1 MEAVKEKE
9 VSSETLTIEELQQ
22 RGNGGSL
29 VQTREAKIEL
39 NPDSDELYFS
49 FSSEEPVERYFGK
62 EVLSHDDDAAD
73 FSRLNN
79 GTGPFLWNHDRDVIL
94 GVVRSAQI
102 DKDRRGYAKI
112 KWSQNPVAQEKR
124 RDVEDGILSQVSFAY
139 KINDVEERE
148 DEVLVTKWSALEVS
162 LVSIPAD
169 SSVGIGRT
177 FEEPTNM
184 TSTPSTSVEEVTTSS
199 PEVEKVSSDSSR
211 EAEAAKAP
219 PSPTTTIS
227 PMEEKIDVEAQTK
240 AAVEAERS
248 RSESITAMGDKYDCP
263 ELARTL
269 NGEGASIEDA
279 RAKIT
284 ELREERITTVEQRIQ
299 NTPAK
304 EVGLEEKEVQRFSFL
319 RALNALAN
327 PTDKQAQEA
336 AAYEKEV
343 SEAASRAYGKPAAG
357 IMVPNEVL
365 KRDLNVG
372 TATAGGNLVA
382 TDLLAGSFID
392 ILRKRMALMQAGV
405 TMLTG
410 LEGNISIPRMTST
423 STAYWVGEGASPTES
438 QQAFDQVN
446 LSPKTVG
453 AYVDYTR
460 RTLLQSS
467 IDVEAMVRDD
477 LAKVIALE
485 LDRAGLYGSGS
496 SNQPLGLTGTSG
508 IGTQTITTY
517 GTFAEYIGMETDVA
531 TANADVASMKYLVNA
546 AARGALKSTE
556 KASSTAQFVWEGNEI
571 NGYQAIVSNQLAN
584 NDVVFG
590 DFSQFVVAT
599 WSGLDLTVDPY
610 AGATS
615 GNIRIIALQDV
626 DYGVKQPGA
635 FCYGT

>member
-1 MEAVKEKE
+1 MDLEKQ
-9 VSSETLTIEELQQ
+9 ETPTSKKIKLEDLQK
-22 RGNGGSL
+22 RGNGGEL
-29 VQTREAKIEL
+29 IQTREAKIESAS
-39 NPDSDELYFS
+39 DSDEMYFS

-62 EVLSHDDDAAD
+62 EILSHDDGAAD

-79 GTGPFLWNHDRDVIL
+79 GTGPFLWNHDRDTVL
-94 GVVRSAQI
+94 GVVRNAQI
-102 DKDRRGYAKI
+102 DDDKRGYATI
-112 KWSQNPVAQEKR
+112 KWSQNPAAQEKR
-124 RDVEDGILSQVSFAY
+124 QDVEDGILSQVSFAY
-139 KINDVEERE
+139 KINEVEERE
-148 DEVLVTKWSALEVS
+148 EDFLVTKWSALEVS

-177 FEEPTNM
+177 FEEPITM
-184 TSTPSTSVEEVTTSS
+184 KTTTSSSVEEVSTSTS
-199 PEVEKVSSDSSR
+199 EVEKVSSDSSR
-211 EAEAAKAP
+211 EAEAANAP

-263 ELARTL
+263 ELARSL
-269 NGEGASIEDA
+269 NGEGASVEEA
-279 RAKIT
+279 RTKIT
-284 ELREERITTVEQRIQ
+284 ELREERINTVEQRIQ
-299 NTPAK
+299 NTPSK
-304 EVGLEEKEVQRFSFL
+304 EVGLEEKEIKRFSFL

-382 TDLLAGSFID
+382 TELLAGSFID

-410 LEGNISIPRMTST
+410 LEGNISIPRMTSS

-556 KASSTAQFVWEGNEI
+556 KASSTAQFVWENDEI

>member
-382 TDLLAGSFID
+382 TDLLAGSFLD

>member
-1 MEAVKEKE
+1 MDLEKQ
-9 VSSETLTIEELQQ
+9 ETPTSKKIQLEDLQK
-22 RGNGGSL
+22 RGNGGEL
-29 VQTREAKIEL
+29 IQTREAKIESAS
-39 NPDSDELYFS
+39 DSDEMYFS

-62 EVLSHDDDAAD
+62 EILSHDDGAAD

-79 GTGPFLWNHDRDVIL
+79 GTGPFLWNHDRDTVL
-94 GVVRSAQI
+94 GVVRNAQI
-102 DKDRRGYAKI
+102 DDDKRGYATI
-112 KWSQNPVAQEKR
+112 KWSQNPAAQEKR
-124 RDVEDGILSQVSFAY
+124 QDVEDGILSQVSFAY
-139 KINDVEERE
+139 KINEVEERE
-148 DEVLVTKWSALEVS
+148 EDFLVTKWSALEVS

-177 FEEPTNM
+177 FEEPITM
-184 TSTPSTSVEEVTTSS
+184 KTTTSSSVEEVSTSTS
-199 PEVEKVSSDSSR
+199 EVEKVSSDSSR
-211 EAEAAKAP
+211 EAEAANAP

-263 ELARTL
+263 ELARSL
-269 NGEGASIEDA
+269 NGEGASVEEA
-279 RAKIT
+279 RTKIT
-284 ELREERITTVEQRIQ
+284 ELREERINTVEQRIQ
-299 NTPAK
+299 NTPSK
-304 EVGLEEKEVQRFSFL
+304 EVGLEEKEIKRFSFL

-382 TDLLAGSFID
+382 TELLAGSFID

-410 LEGNISIPRMTST
+410 LEGNISIPRMTSS

-556 KASSTAQFVWEGNEI
+556 KASSTAQFVWEGDEI

>member
-1 MEAVKEKE
+1 MDLEKQ
-9 VSSETLTIEELQQ
+9 ETPTPNKIQLEDLQK
-22 RGNGGSL
+22 RGNGGEL
-29 VQTREAKIEL
+29 IQTREAKIESAS
-39 NPDSDELYFS
+39 DSDEMYFS

-62 EVLSHDDDAAD
+62 EILSHDDGAAD

-79 GTGPFLWNHDRDVIL
+79 GTGPFLWNHDRDTVL
-94 GVVRSAQI
+94 GVVRNAQI
-102 DKDRRGYAKI
+102 DNDKRGYATI
-112 KWSQNPVAQEKR
+112 KWSQNPAAQEKR
-124 RDVEDGILSQVSFAY
+124 QDVEDGILSQVSFAY
-139 KINDVEERE
+139 KINEVEERE
-148 DEVLVTKWSALEVS
+148 EDFLVTKWSALEVS

-177 FEEPTNM
+177 FEEPITMKTTN
-184 TSTPSTSVEEVTTSS
+184 SSSVEEVSTSTS
-199 PEVEKVSSDSSR
+199 EVEKVSSDSSR
-211 EAEAAKAP
+211 EAEAANAP

-263 ELARTL
+263 ELARSL
-269 NGEGASIEDA
+269 NGEGASVEEA
-279 RAKIT
+279 RTKIT
-284 ELREERITTVEQRIQ
+284 ELREERINTVEQRIQ
-299 NTPAK
+299 NTPSK
-304 EVGLEEKEVQRFSFL
+304 EVGLEEKEIKRFSFL

-382 TDLLAGSFID
+382 TELLAGSFID

-556 KASSTAQFVWEGNEI
+556 KASSTAQFVWEGDEI

>member
-1 MEAVKEKE
+1 VDLEKQ
-9 VSSETLTIEELQQ
+9 ETPTSKKIKLEDLQK
-22 RGNGGSL
+22 RGNGGEL
-29 VQTREAKIEL
+29 IQTREAKIESAS
-39 NPDSDELYFS
+39 DSDEMYFS

-62 EVLSHDDDAAD
+62 EILSHDDGAAD

-79 GTGPFLWNHDRDVIL
+79 GTGPFLWNHDRDTVL
-94 GVVRSAQI
+94 GVVRNAQI
-102 DKDRRGYAKI
+102 DNDKRGYATI
-112 KWSQNPVAQEKR
+112 KWSQNPAAQEKR
-124 RDVEDGILSQVSFAY
+124 QDVEDGILSQVSFAY
-139 KINDVEERE
+139 KINEVEERE
-148 DEVLVTKWSALEVS
+148 EDFLVTKWSALEVS

-177 FEEPTNM
+177 FEEPITM
-184 TSTPSTSVEEVTTSS
+184 KTTTSSSVEEVTTSS
-199 PEVEKVSSDSSR
+199 SEVEKVSSDSSR
-211 EAEAAKAP
+211 EAEAANAP

-263 ELARTL
+263 ELARSL
-269 NGEGASIEDA
+269 NGEGASVEEA
-279 RAKIT
+279 RTKIT
-284 ELREERITTVEQRIQ
+284 ELREERINTVEQRIQ
-299 NTPAK
+299 NTPSK
-304 EVGLEEKEVQRFSFL
+304 EVGLEEKEIKRFSFL

-382 TDLLAGSFID
+382 TELLAGSFID

-410 LEGNISIPRMTST
+410 LEGNISIPRMTSS

-556 KASSTAQFVWEGNEI
+556 KASSTAQFVWENDEI

>member
-1 MEAVKEKE
+1 MDLEKQ
-9 VSSETLTIEELQQ
+9 ETPTSKKIKLEDLQK
-22 RGNGGSL
+22 RGNGGEL
-29 VQTREAKIEL
+29 IQTREAKIESAS
-39 NPDSDELYFS
+39 DSDEMYFS

-62 EVLSHDDDAAD
+62 EILSHDDGAAD

-79 GTGPFLWNHDRDVIL
+79 GTGPFLWNHDRDTVL
-94 GVVRSAQI
+94 GVVRNAQI
-102 DKDRRGYAKI
+102 DNDKRGYATI
-112 KWSQNPVAQEKR
+112 KWSQNPAAQEKR
-124 RDVEDGILSQVSFAY
+124 QDVEDGILSQVSFAY
-139 KINDVEERE
+139 KINEVEERE
-148 DEVLVTKWSALEVS
+148 EDFLVTKWSALEVS

-177 FEEPTNM
+177 FEEPITM
-184 TSTPSTSVEEVTTSS
+184 KTTTSSSVEEVTTSS
-199 PEVEKVSSDSSR
+199 SEVEKVSSDSSR
-211 EAEAAKAP
+211 EAEAANAP

-263 ELARTL
+263 ELARSL
-269 NGEGASIEDA
+269 NGEGASVEEA
-279 RAKIT
+279 RTKIT
-284 ELREERITTVEQRIQ
+284 ELREERINTVEQRIQ
-299 NTPAK
+299 NTPSK
-304 EVGLEEKEVQRFSFL
+304 EVGLEEKEIKRFSFL

-382 TDLLAGSFID
+382 TELLAGSFID

-410 LEGNISIPRMTST
+410 LEGNISIPRMTSS

-556 KASSTAQFVWEGNEI
+556 KASSTAQFVWENDEI